1 MSATK
6 LESMAHALRARF
18 HGVLRRRESSCGELS
33 FDVDAPD
40 LVHTATLLRDEEKF
54 SFESLIDVCGVD
66 YLGYGQVQWRTGQ
79 ATETGFSRAVE
90 PDAAAGSDVL
100 AGDAH
105 GGLAAAAPASSP
117 SDGQDVLDLSSPA
130 SRFAGIYHLLSL
142 RHNLRIRL
150 RVFAQGEN
158 PPLLPS
164 VTGVW
169 QAADW
174 FERET
179 FDLFGIVFEGHG
191 DLRRILTDYGFIGHP
206 FRKDFPLSGK
216 VEVRYD
222 EDKRRVVYEPVSI
235 EPRTL
240 VPRVIRDDHR
250 YRPELRA
257 EPSAAEEDEGAPAD
271 G

>member
-1 MSATK
+1 MSMPLR
-6 LESMAHALRARF
+6 LESMAKALALRFDGA
-18 HGVLRRRESSCGELS
+18 LRQRESSCGELS
-33 FDVDAPD
+33 FDLDAPD
-40 LVHTATLLRDEEKF
+40 LVATATRLRDEEEF
-54 SFESLIDVCGVD
+54 SFESLIDICGID
-66 YLGYGQVQWRTGQ
+66 YLDYGEAQWRTEQ
-79 ATETGFSRAVE
+79 ATNMGFSRAVE
-90 PDAAAGSDVL
+90 SGHEP
-100 AGDAH
+100 
-105 GGLAAAAPASSP
+105 PATVS
-117 SDGQDVLDLSSPA
+117 Q
-130 SRFAGIYHLLSL
+130 RFAGIYHLLSL

-164 VTGVW
+164 VTSVW

-174 FERET
+174 FEREA

-222 EDKRRVVYEPVSI
+222 ESRRRVVYEPVSI

-240 VPRVIRDDHR
+240 VPRVIRGDHR

-257 EPSAAEEDEGAPAD
+257 EPSAAAEGDEAAAD

>member
-1 MSATK
+1 MSVAK
-6 LESMAHALRARF
+6 LDSMAHALGERF
-18 HGVLRRRESSCGELS
+18 GGVLRRRESSCGELS
-33 FDVDAPD
+33 FDLDAPD
-40 LVHTATLLRDEEKF
+40 LVNTAALLRGEEEF

-66 YLGYGQVQWRTGQ
+66 YLGYGQVQWRTEQ
-79 ATETGFSRAVE
+79 ATGTGFSRAVQ
-90 PDAAAGSDVL
+90 PGDAGS
-100 AGDAH
+100 GPS
-105 GGLAAAAPASSP
+105 AAEGEAPARP
-117 SDGQDVLDLSSPA
+117 
-130 SRFAGIYHLLSL
+130 RFAAIYHLLSL

-164 VTGVW
+164 VTGIW

-174 FERET
+174 FEREA
-179 FDLFGIVFEGHG
+179 FDLFGLVFEDHG

-222 EDKRRVVYEPVSI
+222 ESKRRVVYEPVSI

-257 EPSAAEEDEGAPAD
+257 EPSVAEEGGEASAD

>member
-1 MSATK
+1 MPPR
-6 LESMAHALRARF
+6 LESMAQALRARF
-18 HGVLRRRESSCGELS
+18 SGALRPRDSSCGELS
-33 FDVDAPD
+33 YDLNAAD
-40 LVHTATLLRDEEKF
+40 LVATATALRDEEEF
-54 SFESLIDVCGVD
+54 AFESLIDVCGVD
-66 YLGYGQVQWRTGQ
+66 YLGYGQAQWRTEQ
-79 ATETGFSRAVE
+79 ATGTGFSRAME
-90 PDAAAGSDVL
+90 RGRAAAVSA
-100 AGDAH
+100 AGDAPPE
-105 GGLAAAAPASSP
+105 AASGIST
-117 SDGQDVLDLSSPA
+117 
-130 SRFAGIYHLLSL
+130 RFAGIYHLLSL

-150 RVFAQGEN
+150 RAFARGEN

-174 FERET
+174 FEREA

-216 VEVRYD
+216 VELRYD
-222 EDKRRVVYEPVSI
+222 ESRRRVAYEPVSI

-257 EPSAAEEDEGAPAD
+257 EPSAALEEGEEA
-271 G
+271 

>member
-1 MSATK
+1 
-6 LESMAHALRARF
+6 MAQALRARF
-18 HGVLRRRESSCGELS
+18 DGVLRRRESSCGELS
-33 FDVDAPD
+33 FDLDAPD
-40 LVHTATLLRDEEKF
+40 LINTATLLRDEEAF
-54 SFESLIDVCGVD
+54 LFESLIDVCGVD
-66 YLGYGQVQWRTGQ
+66 YLGYGQTQWRTGE
-79 ATETGFSRAVE
+79 ATQTGFSRAVG
-90 PDAAAGSDVL
+90 P
-100 AGDAH
+100 GDAERALPA
-105 GGLAAAAPASSP
+105 GTGERDAPPPSSLP
-117 SDGQDVLDLSSPA
+117 P
-130 SRFAGIYHLLSL
+130 RFAGIYHLMSL

-174 FERET
+174 FEREA

-222 EDKRRVVYEPVSI
+222 ESRRRVVYEPVSI

-257 EPSAAEEDEGAPAD
+257 DPSAAEEAGEAPGD